1 MKNHHFLINWTDGV
15 KINKDHFIKSDFH
28 HLDTARDYAT
38 THLTDF
44 NYGLLQAFEGQAEPI
59 SLSTDVNTH
68 ERLVLRLKYCNAITR
83 KGCRIL
89 FKSDFY
95 GGDEP
100 TATIESKDIDINS
113 NLEFLV
119 MLIVNPF
126 QLVPVGEPDP
136 ESIPIHHPYALP
148 KIEMQIISK
157 SQFNTSFLEKH
168 FLMVGKVQWK
178 NGAFVIDQNYL
189 PPISKI
195 KYHSQVLY
203 FHKKVSDVL
212 IKLRNYSIIINNKNR
227 HKFQN
232 NKLASNTFKL
242 CAKVMDYVSEYIF
255 KYTQLGEENSP
266 VFLAQSLSVLGN
278 YISTELAILQ
288 EEDREKLLQYYYE
301 WIDIKPS
308 VFESTIGDVI
318 NLNYSHLD
326 ISEMLNKLDYFMA
339 ILERL
344 WKKMSDLEYIGMRK
358 DNIVVS
364 ENRAS
369 IREDSKNNSTWSII
383 D

>member
-1 MKNHHFLINWTDGV
+1 
-15 KINKDHFIKSDFH
+15 
-28 HLDTARDYAT
+28 
-38 THLTDF
+38 
-44 NYGLLQAFEGQAEPI
+44 
-59 SLSTDVNTH
+59 
-68 ERLVLRLKYCNAITR
+68 
-83 KGCRIL
+83 
-89 FKSDFY
+89 
-95 GGDEP
+95 
-100 TATIESKDIDINS
+100 
-113 NLEFLV
+113 
-119 MLIVNPF
+119 
-126 QLVPVGEPDP
+126 
-136 ESIPIHHPYALP
+136 
-148 KIEMQIISK
+148 
-157 SQFNTSFLEKH
+157 
-168 FLMVGKVQWK
+168 
-178 NGAFVIDQNYL
+178 
-189 PPISKI
+189 
-195 KYHSQVLY
+195 
-203 FHKKVSDVL
+203 
-212 IKLRNYSIIINNKNR
+212 
-227 HKFQN
+227 
-232 NKLASNTFKL
+232 
-242 CAKVMDYVSEYIF
+242 MDYVSEYIF